1 MSQFVS
7 HAFLR
12 GRPRKATIAS
22 TLFRDKIDQ
31 LRP

>member
-1 MSQFVS
+1 MSQIASEALVE
-7 HAFLR
+7 
-12 GRPRKATIAS
+12 RPRKATIAT